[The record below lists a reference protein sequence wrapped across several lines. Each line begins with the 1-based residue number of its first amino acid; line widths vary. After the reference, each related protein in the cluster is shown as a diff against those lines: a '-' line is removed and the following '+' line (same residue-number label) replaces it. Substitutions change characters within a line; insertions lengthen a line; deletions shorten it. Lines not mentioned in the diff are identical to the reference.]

1 MNRAIKIKLIA
12 ESFQPDA
19 IGQNIPTETNTE
31 VFAITKD
38 VSRDEFNNPVDGLRP
53 SKVFRVLVT
62 EYHDEEIIEYNN
74 TRYTIYRTYLRNDA
88 RIELYAGERIG

>member
-12 ESFQPDA
+12 TSFQPDA
-19 IGQNIPTETNTE
+19 IGQNIPTETYTE

-38 VSRDEFNNPVDGLRP
+38 VSRDEYNNPVDGLRP
-53 SKVFRVLVT
+53 AKVFRVLVT
-62 EYHDEEIIEYNN
+62 EYHDEEFIEYNG